1 MELKVREIKSKDIYL
16 RDALKLVKNVFDEF
30 EAPYYSEEGVIT
42 FYKFIEYDNINKMLD
57 DNLEMYALLEFGR
70 VVGVIAFR
78 DKSHI
83 TLLFVDKKY
92 HKQGVGSRLLYIM
105 REKCMRSVYT
115 VNSSP
120 YAVEFYEKRGFE
132 KVSEEQLKDG
142 IRFTPMKQEI
152 KLL

>member
-1 MELKVREIKSKDIYL
+1 MDLKTREIKKDDIYL
-16 RDALKLVKNVFDEF
+16 REVLRLVKIVFDEF
-30 EAPYYSEEGVIT
+30 EAPYYEEEGINT
-42 FYKFIEYDNINKMLD
+42 FYNFIEYSNINKMLD
-57 DNLEMYALLEFGR
+57 ENLKMYAMFDGPY
-70 VVGVIAFR
+70 VIGMIAYR
-78 DKSHI
+78 DNSHI

-92 HKQGVGSRLLYIM
+92 HKQGIATKLLYLM
-105 REKCMRSVYT
+105 REKCMSNCYT

-132 KVSEEQLKDG
+132 KVTAEQVKDG

>member
-1 MELKVREIKSKDIYL
+1 
-16 RDALKLVKNVFDEF
+16 
-30 EAPYYSEEGVIT
+30 
-42 FYKFIEYDNINKMLD
+42 
-57 DNLEMYALLEFGR
+57 
-70 VVGVIAFR
+70 
-78 DKSHI
+78 
-83 TLLFVDKKY
+83 
-92 HKQGVGSRLLYIM
+92 M